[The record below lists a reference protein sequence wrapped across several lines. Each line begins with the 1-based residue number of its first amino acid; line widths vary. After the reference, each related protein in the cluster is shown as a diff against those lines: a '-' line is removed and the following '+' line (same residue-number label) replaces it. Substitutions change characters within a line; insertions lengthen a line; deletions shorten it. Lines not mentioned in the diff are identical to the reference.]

1 MTRPPAGPDALTR
14 EVVARNGGRRHSV
27 RAATERMIAVGY
39 GLTYDAVVSGFPP
52 YERLLEEVIALVARS
67 APAGASSSVI
77 DVSCGTGTVAARL
90 AAVGYRVTGV
100 DAVGHLV
107 DVARERWGC
116 RGLALTFEHRD
127 VASEPPPSEGTFDV
141 VLSMHTLYW
150 HPQPDA
156 LLAACRRALKP
167 GGHAILLTYGRPAH
181 VLSTLREVRSQRNS
195 LEALRALRWLLPT
208 AVFETLRH
216 VDRRYL
222 SETDFRTAVTAAGF
236 EILDIR
242 NTFLAG
248 ISRLAWTRLPR

>member
-1 MTRPPAGPDALTR
+1 MSRPPSGPETLAR
-14 EVVARNGGRRHSV
+14 ELLNGNGGRRRSM
-27 RAATERMIAVGY
+27 RAATERLIAVGY

-52 YERLLEEVIALVARS
+52 YERLLEEITTLVARS
-67 APAGASSSVI
+67 APAGVSSSVL
-77 DVSCGTGTVAARL
+77 DVSCGTGTVASRL
-90 AAVGYRVTGV
+90 AALGYRVTGV

-107 DVARERWGC
+107 DVARERWGH

-127 VASEPPPSEGTFDV
+127 VAVEPLPWEGAFDV

-156 LLAACRRALKP
+156 LLSACRRALKP
-167 GGHAILLTYGRPAH
+167 GGHAILLTYGRPAR
-181 VLSTLREVRSQRNS
+181 VLSTLRDVRARRNAV
-195 LEALRALRWLLPT
+195 EAFRALRWLLPT

-222 SETDFRTAVTAAGF
+222 SEAEFRTAVTGAGF

-242 NTFLAG
+242 ETFLAG
-248 ISRLAWTRLPR
+248 ISRLAWTRLAR